1 MRFSTVYLRG
11 VVIKDEMTF
20 RKCSKKEE
28 KKEEEN
34 LLEVVFKKEV
44 MKSLK
49 NVPLTICGIFKLT
62 LYVCV
67 CVWGG
72 CPMATG
78 GLFVKHNGVSFSC
91 CLVRNEVCKHCDNL
105 QHINCMYVHLK
116 PV

>member
-67 CVWGG
+67 CVGG
-72 CPMATG
+72 GVLWQLVGCLLNIMG
-78 GLFVKHNGVSFSC
+78 FLFHVVLYAMKCVNTVTTFSILTAC
-91 CLVRNEVCKHCDNL
+91 TS
-105 QHINCMYVHLK
+105 I
-116 PV
+116 